1 MRAFAHIHVVQWH
14 GQYWAS
20 FKGTPEVGY
29 GGLAAEH
36 AVRRLVEAIGGDDLD
51 LENIIE
57 IESARRDGH
66 SEFLVPY
73 LSRRRHPVAVSV
85 N

>member
-1 MRAFAHIHVVQWH
+1 MRAFAHIIVELSH
-14 GQYWAS
+14 GQSWAS

-29 GGLAAEH
+29 GGLVAQH

-51 LENIIE
+51 LEDLIE

-66 SEFLVPY
+66 SEFLVPH
-73 LSRRRHPVAVSV
+73 LSRRRHPVVVSM